1 MKTLRSTLFPLAL
14 VAAALLAGCGSTGM
28 GDVLGGGRTTD
39 PNGSYDRL
47 GSEIRGTVQRVS
59 TRDRYFVVDEESS
72 SRSNLRNGSQETY
85 VYYDDRTTV
94 DYQGKSYRPED
105 VEVGDRIAA
114 QTTRSGDRL
123 LADNIQVLYDVSGG
137 GTDTY
142 RNDTYRNDT
151 YRNDTLASDLRGTV
165 SYVDTRNRTLEVVP
179 SRSDPTYSRSDR
191 VLVHYDSGTTV
202 EFEGRQYQPENL
214 ERGDAV
220 EVQIRDSGGQ
230 LLAQRILVTGQDQP
244 VTR

>member
-28 GDVLGGGRTTD
+28 GDVLGGGRTTN

-47 GSEIRGTVQRVS
+47 GSEVRGTVQRVS
-59 TRDRYFVVDEESS
+59 TRDRYVVVDEESG

-94 DYQGKSYRPED
+94 DYQGKSYRPD
-105 VEVGDRIAA
+105 DLEVGDRITA

-123 LADNIQVLYDVSGG
+123 LAENIQVLYDVTSGSS
-137 GTDTY
+137 DTY

-151 YRNDTLASDLRGTV
+151 YRNDTLGSDLRGVV
-165 SYVDTRNRTLEVVP
+165 SYVDTRNRTVEVVP
-179 SRSDPTYSRSDR
+179 SRTDSNYSRSDR
-191 VLVHYDSGTTV
+191 VLVHYDSGTVV
-202 EFEGRQYQPENL
+202 EFEGRRYEPANL

-230 LLAQRILVTGQDQP
+230 LLAERILVTGQDQS

>member
-14 VAAALLAGCGSTGM
+14 VAAGLFAGCYSTGTGT
-28 GDVLGGGRTTD
+28 GDVLGGGRTTEQT
-39 PNGSYDRL
+39 GSYDRL
-47 GSEIRGTVQRVS
+47 GSDVSGTVQRVS
-59 TRDRYFVVDEESS
+59 TRDRYIVVDEESGY
-72 SRSNLRNGSQETY
+72 RNNLRNGSQETY

-94 DYQGKSYRPED
+94 DYQGKTFRPED
-105 VEVGDRIAA
+105 LEVGDRVAA

-123 LADNIQVLYDVSGG
+123 LAGNIQVLYDVSGG

-142 RNDTYRNDT
+142 RNDTYRDDT
-151 YRNDTLASDLRGTV
+151 PRNQDLRGVV
-165 SYVDTRNRTLEVVP
+165 SSVDTRNRTLEVVP
-179 SRSDPTYSRSDR
+179 SRADSNYSRSDR
-191 VLVHYDSGTTV
+191 VLVHYDSGTVV
-202 EFEGRQYQPENL
+202 EFEGRQYQAENL

-230 LLAQRILVTGQDQP
+230 LLAERIRVTGEGQS

>member
-1 MKTLRSTLFPLAL
+1 MKMLRSTLFPLAL

-39 PNGSYDRL
+39 RNDTYDRL
-47 GSEIRGTVQRVS
+47 GSDVRGTIQRVS
-59 TRDRYFVVDEESS
+59 TRDRYIVVDEESG

-94 DYQGKSYRPED
+94 DYQGKSFRPED
-105 VEVGDRIAA
+105 LEVGDRITA
-114 QTTRSGDRL
+114 QTNRSGDRL
-123 LADNIQVLYDVSGG
+123 IAENIQVLYDVSGG

-142 RNDTYRNDT
+142 RGGTDTYRDDT
-151 YRNDTLASDLRGTV
+151 YRANDLRGTV

-179 SRSDPTYSRSDR
+179 SRNDSTYSRSDR
-191 VLVHYDSGTTV
+191 VLVHYDSGTIV

-220 EVQIRDSGGQ
+220 EIQIRDSGGQ
-230 LLAQRILVTGQDQP
+230 LLAQRVVVTGENQP
-244 VTR
+244 ITR